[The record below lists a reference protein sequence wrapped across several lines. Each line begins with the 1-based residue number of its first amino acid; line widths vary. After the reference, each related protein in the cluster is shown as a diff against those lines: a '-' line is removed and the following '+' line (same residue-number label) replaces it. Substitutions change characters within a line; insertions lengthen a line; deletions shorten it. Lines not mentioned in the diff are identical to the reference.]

1 MRRLVVSFVALV
13 LLPQT
18 AFAKAHLW
26 KFTEVFSNEDGT
38 VQFIEMFVFDPAGTA
53 ETKLAGHLLQSEA
66 NTFVFPTN
74 LPNQNTFH
82 TWILIATPAIRNLIR
97 DDKIHQIYGT
107 MQMGQEKFGMQT
119 MNQSLA
125 RLVEKRVIS
134 RDTAFNTSSNRDEL
148 ITVLER
154 GTAGAAMP
162 PPAAMGARRPVQGAV
177 R

>member
-1 MRRLVVSFVALV
+1 VPKLGGTGRAAAL
-13 LLPQT
+13 
-18 AFAKAHLW
+18 
-26 KFTEVFSNEDGT
+26 E
-38 VQFIEMFVFDPAGTA
+38 
-53 ETKLAGHLLQSEA
+53 
-66 NTFVFPTN
+66 
-74 LPNQNTFH
+74 
-82 TWILIATPAIRNLIR
+82 ILIATPAIRNLIR